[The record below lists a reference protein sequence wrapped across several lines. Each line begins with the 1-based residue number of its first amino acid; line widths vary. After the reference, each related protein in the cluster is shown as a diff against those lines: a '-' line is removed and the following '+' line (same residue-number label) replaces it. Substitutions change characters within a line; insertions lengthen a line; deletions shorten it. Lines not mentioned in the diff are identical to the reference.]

1 MVDRGAIP
9 CYTRHINTQE
19 QTMNQVQT
27 TIVAIAGAIL
37 VFGGVGGIE
46 LSETNEQ
53 LMSSAVISLLGLL
66 ACYAAYLGTR
76 IRNDQY

>member
-1 MVDRGAIP
+1 
-9 CYTRHINTQE
+9 
-19 QTMNQVQT
+19 MNQVQT

-37 VFGGVGGIE
+37 VMGGVGGIE

>member
-1 MVDRGAIP
+1 
-9 CYTRHINTQE
+9 
-19 QTMNQVQT
+19 MNQVQT

-37 VFGGVGGIE
+37 VMGGVGGIE

-53 LMSSAVISLLGLL
+53 LASSAVISLLGLL

>member
-1 MVDRGAIP
+1 
-9 CYTRHINTQE
+9 
-19 QTMNQVQT
+19 MNQIQT

-37 VFGGVGGIE
+37 VLGGVGGIE

-53 LMSSAVISLLGLL
+53 LMSSLVISLLGLL

-76 IRNDQY
+76 IRNDSY